1 MTFQLLLKQQ
11 SSKMTRLVWGSG
23 ALLLLLACS
32 LLFADRAWAH
42 GWVDDSRADLCMDGV
57 NQNCG
62 AVQYEPWSVEG
73 RGDFPE
79 IGVPDGQITGGG
91 KYEPLFAQTA
101 TRWAKVNMSGGP
113 FTFHWSIVANH
124 STNRWD
130 YYITKPGW
138 DPNKPITRADLEL
151 FCRYEDNGAIPP
163 NDVYHDCVIPND
175 REGYHVIVGVWDIF
189 DTINAFYQAIDV
201 NLTIDHSQPTT
212 PAPGYAGDPNRFG
225 AIRDWSVIRPY
236 QPGEQVVYNGY
247 VWQARWYTI
256 GQQPGTNEAWQQV
269 GPATGNP
276 TRPGEP
282 TALTATSGNEQVSL
296 SWATTSGATS
306 YTVKRSTVSGGP
318 YTNVTT
324 ITSTSYTDIGLTN
337 GTTYY
342 YVVSAS
348 NSAGTSGNSTQASA
362 TPAGAATQAPAAPTG
377 LSTMGHD
384 SHVMLS
390 WAASTGATSYTV
402 KQATV
407 SGGPYTNIATV
418 TSTSYTDLSVTNG
431 TTYYYVISASNS
443 AGTSA
448 NSTQAS
454 ATPTSGASMEI
465 PAAPTG
471 LTATAGNAQ
480 VTLAWTA
487 SSGATSYT
495 VKRATVS
502 GGPYTDVATVTT
514 TSYVNTGL
522 TNGTTYYYVV
532 SASNSMG
539 SSANSAQAN
548 ASPTGGTSTTSSLIV
563 QYRTA
568 DTNATDNQIKASFI
582 IKNTGS
588 TSVNLSTLKIR
599 YYFTK
604 DGTAAMNG
612 WIDWAQVGSSNVSIS
627 FGSATGTNADTY
639 VELSFT
645 SGAGS
650 IPAGGQSGEIQ
661 LRMAKTDWSNFN
673 ENNDY
678 SYDGTKTSFVDWSKA
693 VLSQNGSIVWGTAP

>member
-1 MTFQLLLKQQ
+1 
-11 SSKMTRLVWGSG
+11 
-23 ALLLLLACS
+23 
-32 LLFADRAWAH
+32 
-42 GWVDDSRADLCMDGV
+42 
-57 NQNCG
+57 
-62 AVQYEPWSVEG
+62 
-73 RGDFPE
+73 
-79 IGVPDGQITGGG
+79 
-91 KYEPLFAQTA
+91 
-101 TRWAKVNMSGGP
+101 
-113 FTFHWSIVANH
+113 
-124 STNRWD
+124 
-130 YYITKPGW
+130 
-138 DPNKPITRADLEL
+138 
-151 FCRYEDNGAIPP
+151 
-163 NDVYHDCVIPND
+163 
-175 REGYHVIVGVWDIF
+175 
-189 DTINAFYQAIDV
+189 
-201 NLTIDHSQPTT
+201 
-212 PAPGYAGDPNRFG
+212 
-225 AIRDWSVIRPY
+225 
-236 QPGEQVVYNGY
+236 
-247 VWQARWYTI
+247 
-256 GQQPGTNEAWQQV
+256 
-269 GPATGNP
+269 
-276 TRPGEP
+276 
-282 TALTATSGNEQVSL
+282 
-296 SWATTSGATS
+296 
-306 YTVKRSTVSGGP
+306 
-318 YTNVTT
+318 
-324 ITSTSYTDIGLTN
+324 
-337 GTTYY
+337 
-342 YVVSAS
+342 
-348 NSAGTSGNSTQASA
+348 
-362 TPAGAATQAPAAPTG
+362 
-377 LSTMGHD
+377 MGHD